1 MDKGNLAIAGLVAG
15 ILGVVVGGWALMR
28 ASNAIDKANEAL
40 HGIRDVEAAALEPAD
55 IQKALREPITT
66 MRADIEKIDAE
77 VRADVQKLTEKVER
91 SDILVD
97 AKRHADENAERGNQQ
112 LVTQIK
118 ALQEEMA
125 AGDQKTQAYYDELKA
140 DLEKKIL
147 DSNEKLK
154 RMTTRWMES
163 GAM

>member
-55 IQKALREPITT
+55 VQKALREPITT